1 MTMQLR
7 KMKPYLQSLLRV
19 APRPIIT
26 LFRDLSRFDDETR
39 QRARLEWR
47 VIADGEVNKG
57 LAFTIEERQRLGILG
72 LFPGSVR
79 TMEDQLFAAKAN
91 IDARLNNL
99 SRAHYLNALHNRH
112 RRLYYRY
119 LRDNIDDVMPIIYTP
134 TVGDIVA
141 TYGLNFQFA
150 TSMYINITD
159 RGHVNDVLQNWIEE
173 DVSAVCVTDGG
184 RILGLGDMGAH
195 GMGICC
201 GKMMLYTA
209 LAGIQPRVLMPI
221 CLDVGTDNQELL
233 QDPLYVGLRMPRVKG
248 AEYEELVDEFV
259 KAVTHRYGLKTLI
272 HFEDFATPNA
282 FKFLDKYRSSY
293 CVFNDDIQGTGCT
306 GLAGFLN
313 VERIT
318 GRKLDETIFLFV
330 GAGSAAVGI
339 ILMLISELKRRG
351 VSDDVISENIYI
363 FEAYGLITCETENVP
378 EVVQQFRKPVKPL
391 ADLAAVVDLAKPN
404 ILLGATGKAGIFTEA
419 VLKNM
424 AKHNEQPAVFALSNP
439 TLLSECTAE
448 QAYTHTEGRVLFCS
462 GSPFP
467 PVVIDGKRFE
477 PAQANNCLTFP
488 GIALGAICSQARTLP
503 DEVYSVVAHELSQNT
518 SQKRLDAGALYPT
531 IKDASTVAFKVGVAV
546 AEFLFNNGL
555 SHLSVIPEN
564 ICEYVKN
571 RQYILEYRDAL
582 PPMWPYPEE
591 PPTPPKR
598 EKEKKK

>member
-1 MTMQLR
+1 MTMPLR
-7 KMKPYLQSLLRV
+7 KGKHFMSSLLRV
-19 APRPIIT
+19 APRPVISHCRGLT
-26 LFRDLSRFDDETR
+26 RFDDETR

-79 TMEDQLFAAKAN
+79 TMEDQLAAAKAN
-91 IDARLNNL
+91 LYARLNNL
-99 SRAHYLNALHNRH
+99 SRAHYLNALHTRH
-112 RRLYYRY
+112 KRLYYRY
-119 LRDNIDDVMPIIYTP
+119 LRDNIDECMPIIYTP
-134 TVGDIVA
+134 TVGDIVE

-159 RGHVNDVLQNWIEE
+159 RGHIKDVLQNWVEE
-173 DVSAVCVTDGG
+173 DVMAVCVTDGG

-209 LAGIQPRVLMPI
+209 LAGIQPRVLLPI
-221 CLDVGTDNQELL
+221 CLDVGTDNEDLL

-248 AEYEELVDEFV
+248 AEYDEFVDEFV
-259 KAVTHRYGLKTLI
+259 KAVIHRYGAQTLI

-282 FKFLDKYRSSY
+282 FKFLDKYRHSY
-293 CVFNDDIQGTGCT
+293 CCFNDDIQGTGCT

-313 VERIT
+313 VEKVT
-318 GRKLDETIFLFV
+318 GKKLDDTIFLFV

-339 ILMLISELKRRG
+339 IQMLVSELSRRG
-351 VSDDVISENIYI
+351 VSDDVISKNIYV
-363 FEAYGLITCETENVP
+363 FEATGLLTCDTENVP
-378 EVVQQFRKPVKPL
+378 EIMKRFQKPVEPL
-391 ADLAAVVDLAKPN
+391 TDLAAVVDFAKPN
-404 ILLGATGKAGIFTEA
+404 ILLGATGKANIFTEQ

-424 AKHNEQPAVFALSNP
+424 AKHNKQPAVFALSNP
-439 TLLSECTAE
+439 TVLSECTAE

-488 GIALGAICSQARTLP
+488 GIALGAISSSARTLP
-503 DEVYSVVAHELSQNT
+503 DELYSVVAHELCKNT
-518 SQKRLDAGALYPT
+518 SQKRLDSGALYPT
-531 IKDASTVAFKVGVAV
+531 IKDASDVAFKVGVAV
-546 AEFLFNNGL
+546 SEFVFKNNL
-555 SHLSVIPEN
+555 SHRSVSPKN
-564 ICEYVKN
+564 INDYVKS

-591 PPTPPKR
+591 PKIPEPKQ
-598 EKEKKK
+598 KKKK